1 MLNSPEAITLIRD
14 VGSGLDI
21 LPHVACPRNISKAK
35 LFVVQQG
42 TCKEVKW
49 DIAEVRACQNKI
61 FFS

>member
-49 DIAEVRACQNKI
+49 DIAEVRAC
-61 FFS
+61 